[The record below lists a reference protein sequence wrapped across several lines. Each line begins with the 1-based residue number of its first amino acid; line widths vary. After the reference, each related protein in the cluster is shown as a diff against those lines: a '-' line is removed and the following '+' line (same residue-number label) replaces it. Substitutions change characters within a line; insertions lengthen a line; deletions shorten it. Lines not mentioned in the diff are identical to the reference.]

1 MQAER
6 GGGASRGM
14 LPSGQLNLNYGLETK
29 TKAQILKTI
38 IRLWRYLS
46 THRMRIVIVIFLT
59 VVSNLLALLGPMLS
73 GRAIDALGGGPG
85 KVDFSI
91 VFYYCSWMVLFYVI
105 SAGLNFLLAAQMI
118 SLSQQCARQMRKD
131 VFGKLMEL
139 PVGFYDQHQTGDII
153 SRISYDIDTVNTS
166 LANDLLQICTT
177 VVTVTGSLIMM
188 LSISPVL
195 GAVFLITVPIASV
208 YIRHNAAKIHN
219 YFRVR
224 SVKLGALNGFVEEIV
239 SGQKTIKA
247 YHREE
252 TFISRFDTCNEE
264 AVVAYYEAD
273 YHSSSLGP
281 SVNFISNLSL
291 AMISVFG
298 AILYLAGKLTLG
310 NMSSF
315 ILYSRKF
322 SGPINEAANILS
334 EIQSAAAAADRFF
347 MLLDEEPEKAD
358 FPDAPDL
365 GNVHGDVEMKEI
377 DFAYLPEKPVLRRVN
392 LRARPGNLIA
402 IVGHTGAG
410 KTTIINLLMRFYDPG
425 SGTITID
432 GKVIDGVT
440 RKSLR
445 LAFAMV
451 LQESWLFHGTVYE
464 NIAYGYDS
472 AENSGQTAD
481 PAGIREKVIN
491 AAKAVQ
497 AHHFIMQ
504 LPQGYDTILNEDG
517 INISAG
523 QKQLLTIARA
533 MLLDVRMLI
542 LDEATSNVDTRTE
555 IRIQE
560 AMRTL
565 MKDKTCFVIAH
576 RLSTIQNA
584 DLILVMENGRLA
596 EQGTHDSLLEK
607 GGVYA
612 ELYRSQF
619 G

>member
-1 MQAER
+1 MLAER
-6 GGGASRGM
+6 GRGNSSRGM
-14 LPSGQLNLNYGLETK
+14 LPTGQMNLNYGVDVK
-29 TKAQILKTI
+29 SKAQILKTM

-46 THRMRIVIVIFLT
+46 THRIRIVVIVLLT

-73 GRAIDALGGGPG
+73 GRAIDAMAGGLG
-85 KVDFSI
+85 KVNFHL
-91 VFYYCSWMVLFYVI
+91 VFYNCSWMALFYVV
-105 SAGLNFLLAAQMI
+105 AAALNFLLSTQMI
-118 SLSQQCARQMRKD
+118 SLSRQCARQMRND

-139 PVGFYDQHQTGDII
+139 PVSFFDRHQTGDII

-166 LANDLLQICTT
+166 LANDLLQICTS

-195 GAVFLITVPIASV
+195 GLVFIVTVPIATV
-208 YIRHNAAKIHN
+208 YIRHNANKIHN
-219 YFRVR
+219 FFRIR
-224 SVKLGALNGFVEEIV
+224 SIKLGALNGFVEEIV

-247 YHREE
+247 YNREQ
-252 TFISRFDTCNEE
+252 TFISRFDKCNEE
-264 AVVAYYEAD
+264 AVVAYYKAD

-291 AMISVFG
+291 ALISVFG
-298 AILYLAGKLTLG
+298 ALLYLAGRLTLG

-322 SGPINEAANILS
+322 SGPINEAANIIS

-347 MLLDEEPEKAD
+347 LLLDEAPEKAD
-358 FPDAPDL
+358 LPQAPDL
-365 GNVHGDVEMKEI
+365 AAVSGEVEMSDI
-377 DFAYLPEKPVLRRVN
+377 DFAYLPEKPVLKNVN
-392 LRARPGNLIA
+392 LRAKSGNLIA

-410 KTTIINLLMRFYDPG
+410 KTTIINLLMRFYDPDKG
-425 SGTITID
+425 IISID

-451 LQESWLFHGTVYE
+451 LQESWLFNGTVYE

-472 AENSGQTAD
+472 AGGSGLDET
-481 PAGIREKVIN
+481 GIREKVIE

-504 LPQGYDTILNEDG
+504 LPKGYDTILNEDG

-584 DLILVMENGRLA
+584 DLILVMENGHLA
-596 EQGTHDSLLEK
+596 EQGTHDELLEK
-607 GGVYA
+607 RGIYS